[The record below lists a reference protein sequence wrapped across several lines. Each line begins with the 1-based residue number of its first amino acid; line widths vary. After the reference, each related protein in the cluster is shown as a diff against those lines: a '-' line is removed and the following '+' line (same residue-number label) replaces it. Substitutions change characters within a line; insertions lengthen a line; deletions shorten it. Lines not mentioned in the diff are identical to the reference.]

1 MCEESQRVLVIL
13 IKNKNSKSKSGQSAV
28 QKLIASPVHEMPR
41 LTTFIVIFVH
51 LTLRLAR
58 EIRRGNRLR
67 SKIKRALSTNK
78 TKKWVRNNKPTR
90 ILVLLMSLTFVALML
105 DELCFLD
112 TNWSVAMSSA
122 CKIGSQNLE
131 TSNFRSLKQMQHKTT
146 KFIRVAP
153 CHCCAPKRKR
163 RWPCGC
169 TPSSSSIFQ
178 VSEFSHDFFVGSL
191 GFGRILFYF
200 E

>member
-1 MCEESQRVLVIL
+1 MTRATCLRVEMRFMTARPLSLKYGLVTAGATSWSWITMMYRFMCEESQRVLVIL

-78 TKKWVRNNKPTR
+78 TK
-90 ILVLLMSLTFVALML
+90 
-105 DELCFLD
+105 
-112 TNWSVAMSSA
+112 
-122 CKIGSQNLE
+122 
-131 TSNFRSLKQMQHKTT
+131 
-146 KFIRVAP
+146 
-153 CHCCAPKRKR
+153 
-163 RWPCGC
+163 
-169 TPSSSSIFQ
+169 
-178 VSEFSHDFFVGSL
+178 SE
-191 GFGRILFYF
+191 
-200 E
+200 